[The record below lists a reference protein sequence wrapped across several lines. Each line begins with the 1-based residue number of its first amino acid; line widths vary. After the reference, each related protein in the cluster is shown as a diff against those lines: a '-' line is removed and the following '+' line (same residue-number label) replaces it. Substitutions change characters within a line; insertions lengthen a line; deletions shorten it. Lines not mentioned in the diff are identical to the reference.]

1 MRANL
6 WVRGVIMDKTQVEL
20 QAQNLCKSFIS
31 KGFTEISI
39 HAYRDLNGNPLYW
52 RIRLVNPTS
61 GEKVI
66 RPMSIQSGI
75 FVLNEPV
82 FEGKK
87 PLYGLDRLQESDTV
101 FFVEGESCVDAL
113 NSLGLIATTSGGS
126 SSFSSADFE
135 PLRNKSVYLWA
146 DNDDSGAKFMDS
158 VSSHLNDIGCQV
170 KMLGIKALN
179 LSKGG
184 DVVDWL
190 KANPNATSQTILEMP
205 NWQQTPG
212 ANPTSLEDWVWEIP
226 TPILEDF
233 QNESYPKEFL
243 PQIIKDAVD
252 EVAAFV
258 QSPYSM
264 LASSAISAISLA
276 CQALFDVQRSEKLK
290 GPCSSYFLTIAESG
304 ERKSTGEGFF
314 TESIREYERNQA
326 DAAKPY
332 IKEFKAQLGAWEAKC
347 TGTKD
352 KIRQLAKGGEETGSF
367 EQQLSELISEKPEQP
382 KVPRLIYVDA
392 TPEALAFSLFSNWPS
407 GGLISAEGGQVF
419 GSHGMSSSSVMRNL
433 AMLNQLWD
441 GNALHIDRKTSDSFS
456 VVGARL
462 TISIQIQE
470 PALREF
476 LSGSGDLA
484 RGTGFLA
491 RFLVVWPESTQGNRP
506 FVEAPKKWP
515 KLSLFDQR
523 LSQILNTPCKFDE
536 HGSLKPNLL
545 NFSADAKQAWVQ
557 YHDKIESLLRLGG
570 ELSDVRDVASKSAD
584 NAARIAT
591 LFEVFQN
598 PSSSTISKE
607 AFECAQAITAWHLME
622 SVRFFGQFSMPPE
635 TLKMVQLDQWLIN
648 YCNQNKVIAVL
659 KSLVLQYGPGQL
671 RKKNVLDPT
680 LQDLA
685 SKHRIR
691 VFNKGKTQFIEIN
704 PALLEATY
712 GTA

>member
-1 MRANL
+1 
-6 WVRGVIMDKTQVEL
+6 MDKNQIEL
-20 QAQNLCKSFIS
+20 QARNLCKDYIG
-31 KGFTEISI
+31 KGFTEITL
-39 HAYRDLNGNPLYW
+39 HPYKDLSGKILYW
-52 RIRLVNPTS
+52 RVRMVNPTT

-66 RPMSIQSGI
+66 RPMSIQSGV
-75 FVLNEPV
+75 FVLSEPV
-82 FEGKK
+82 FEDQK
-87 PLYGLDRLQESDTV
+87 PLYGLDRLKESSAV
-101 FFVEGESCVDAL
+101 FFVEGESCVDTL
-113 NSLGLIATTSGGS
+113 NGLGLIATTSGGS
-126 SSFSSADFE
+126 TSFSSADLE

-146 DNDDSGAKFMDS
+146 DNDDPGTKFMES
-158 VSSHLNDIGCQV
+158 VSNHLNNIGCQV
-170 KMLGIKALN
+170 NILDIKALN
-179 LSKGG
+179 LPRGG

-190 KANPNATSQTILEMP
+190 KANPNATGQTILGMP
-205 NWQQTPG
+205 HWQGISG
-212 ANPTSLEDWVWEIP
+212 AEVNTSKESVWESP

-233 QNESYPKEFL
+233 QHEPYPKEYL
-243 PQIIKDAVD
+243 PPIIKDAVD

-314 TESIREYERNQA
+314 TEAIKEYERNQVEV
-326 DAAKPY
+326 AKPY
-332 IKEFKAQLGAWEAKC
+332 IKEYAAQLGAWEAKC
-347 TGTKD
+347 AGTKD
-352 KIRQLAKGGEETGSF
+352 KIRQCAKTGEETGSF
-367 EQQLSELISEKPEQP
+367 EQLLSELISQKPEQH
-382 KVPRLIYVDA
+382 KVPRLTYVDA

-407 GGLISAEGGQVF
+407 GGLISAEGGLVF
-419 GSHGMSSSSVMRNL
+419 GSHGMSSSSVVRNL

-456 VVGARL
+456 VDGARL

-506 FVEAPKKWP
+506 FKEAPKQWP
-515 KLSLFDQR
+515 KLGLFNNR
-523 LSQILNTPCKFDE
+523 LTQILNMPCKFDE
-536 HGSLKPNLL
+536 YGALKPSLL
-545 NFSADAKQAWVQ
+545 NFSADAKLAWIE
-557 YHDKIESLLRLGG
+557 YHNHIESLLRFGG
-570 ELSDVRDVASKSAD
+570 ELSDIRDVASKSAD

-598 PSSSTISKE
+598 PTSSTISKE
-607 AFECAQAITAWHLME
+607 SFDCAQAITAWHLSE

-635 TLKMVQLDQWLIN
+635 ILKMVQLDQWLTN
-648 YCNQNKVIAVL
+648 YCKQNKVSLIL
-659 KSLVLQYGPGQL
+659 KSAVLQYGPGQL
-671 RKKNVLDPT
+671 RKKNVLDPV

-685 SKHRIR
+685 IRQRIR
-691 VFNKGKTQFIEIN
+691 VFNKGKAQYIEIN
-704 PALLEATY
+704 PGLLEAPN